1 MDWPEQELKEALA
14 RKDPSPGFSGGVVAR
29 ANAPASRPRRP
40 IPRWLATAAAVIV
53 MIGGAQA
60 WRWYQGLDAKRQVME
75 AMRLTAGTL
84 NHIQSRVREVRP

>member
-1 MDWPEQELKEALA
+1 
-14 RKDPSPGFSGGVVAR
+14 
-29 ANAPASRPRRP
+29 
-40 IPRWLATAAAVIV
+40 